1 MAESGLGRVH
11 RPSTS
16 PAVPNAGLPLR
27 PFERKSPPSGPSPRP
42 RSLALHPAKGSGTAA
57 AGVQKEEIS
66 SFAGLG
72 KPHGLPARTETPTS
86 DSSFEDEIILV
97 ASSSWSIPRT
107 KPSLPSTATPSSA
120 KPGNSSSIPS
130 KHRRWTLELPSSRL
144 SETARG
150 KRPAEGENAPSASKR
165 QARAAAIA
173 SGSVVRSV
181 DGKAAASVE
190 PTRPTSSRRRA
201 FDGVEVPL
209 RRPTATR
216 QHTRWDSQEE
226 ETVTNSPF
234 GSPQSAHP
242 SPTLSSQSNRSPRS
256 SQSFEL
262 VLESRR
268 ESPTSGPFSSYLQ
281 KRSPLSTSPQTAG
294 KQLPS
299 PSASL
304 IPAKPA
310 VPPIPAPLNFPSRPR
325 SHPLNQLR
333 IRKPPPAALP
343 LSPIPSTRMLNP
355 DFKPAQQ
362 LGWVV
367 GTYPKRRPEPRSRT
381 LVPIAV
387 PPILPEPILSPA
399 LDSGASSSQ
408 RRSGRVPRQAQLPC
422 AIYPS
427 ATDRLAL
434 LDSSTPSS
442 TSSSRSTSPSL
453 VDAPR
458 PLASAP
464 PRPKKPLTALMHAR
478 QRWSSLSERHRGPY
492 RIDGLALGTVPDVLS
507 YEWDEDELR
516 IEARRAGRG
525 WTSAAWRAV
534 ESEVRLVRGLGEAAE
549 LCLRARA
556 GDEEARA
563 EVGMGIEL
571 QPWRWRSMEEGRGCV
586 GNEATGWATRE
597 WREYLDDDDSMVE
610 QDDSDDAVRTYVL
623 PHDVGGT
630 AGHDN
635 EDEPD
640 RVLLASSPRRK
651 SGASLMGVPP
661 ATSSVLLGDEEDA
674 DDEASDG
681 HDADVAPDLAA
692 LVQVDDEEMGVV
704 EADLLALAQPDDAE
718 LALEAAPTLE
728 AAPILEAASTKQMV
742 MRGSSSSASP
752 SSSDGSSRTR
762 QASGANRSTAPTSVS
777 TPPPPAPASPAAD
790 KGKQRSDAD
799 ADEPVEPKVK
809 PTPKRISPAFAR
821 HTLRASSPL
830 RPFSQLDLPSS
841 DETSDASYGTAGS
854 PVSPTQSEGA
864 ASLSTA
870 AGSSSAKSAA
880 SPETPRTAAP
890 RKRAAATVQD
900 DLPKGMV
907 RCPYPACPLPVFKPK
922 SASTATT
929 HALNYHHAEVTLTFQ
944 RPFRTARLQRD
955 AQQAF
960 TCPFCGFWS
969 MNASSTKQHVYT
981 RTSRVCPGPPVVE

>member
-42 RSLALHPAKGSGTAA
+42 RPLALHPAKGSGTAA
-57 AGVQKEEIS
+57 AGVQKEETGNT
-66 SFAGLG
+66 AGLG
-72 KPHGLPARTETPTS
+72 KPHGTPTS

-97 ASSSWSIPRT
+97 ASSSSSVPRT
-107 KPSLPSTATPSSA
+107 KPTLPPTGAPSAS
-120 KPGNSSSIPS
+120 KPGNGSSSS
-130 KHRRWTLELPSSRL
+130 ASRLRRWTLEIPSSRL

-165 QARAAAIA
+165 QARAAVIGPA
-173 SGSVVRSV
+173 SVVRSV
-181 DGKAAASVE
+181 YGKAAANAE

-256 SQSFEL
+256 SHSFEL

-310 VPPIPAPLNFPSRPR
+310 ASSVSAPLNFPSRPR
-325 SHPLNQLR
+325 THPLNQLR
-333 IRKPPPAALP
+333 IRQPPPAALP
-343 LSPIPSTRMLNP
+343 LSPLPSARMLNP
-355 DFKPAQQ
+355 DFEPAQQ
-362 LGWVV
+362 FGWVA
-367 GTYPKRRPEPRSRT
+367 GTYPKRRAEPRSRA
-381 LVPIAV
+381 LVHIVV
-387 PPILPEPILSPA
+387 PPILPESILSPA
-399 LDSGASSSQ
+399 LDSAASSSQ

-434 LDSSTPSS
+434 LDSSTSSS
-442 TSSSRSTSPSL
+442 TSSSRSSSPSL

-464 PRPKKPLTALMHAR
+464 PKPKKPLTALMHAR

-556 GDEEARA
+556 GDEEARE
-563 EVGMGIEL
+563 EVGRGIEL
-571 QPWRWRSMEEGRGCV
+571 QPWRWRSMQEGRGCV

-597 WREYLDDDDSMVE
+597 WREYLDDDSMVD
-610 QDDSDDAVRTYVL
+610 QDDSDDVVRTYVL
-623 PHDVGGT
+623 PHNVDGA
-630 AGHDN
+630 AGHDGN
-635 EDEPD
+635 ENEQE

-651 SGASLMGVPP
+651 SGASLMDVPP
-661 ATSSVLLGDEEDA
+661 ATSSIHGGDEEDA

-681 HDADVAPDLAA
+681 HDADVAPDLDA
-692 LVQVDDEEMGVV
+692 LVQFEDEEMGVV

-718 LALEAAPTLE
+718 LALEAAPTRE
-728 AAPILEAASTKQMV
+728 ATSTRQAV
-742 MRGSSSSASP
+742 LRGSSSSASP

-777 TPPPPAPASPAAD
+777 TPPPPVPASPAAD

-799 ADEPVEPKVK
+799 ADEPAVPKVK

-830 RPFSQLDLPSS
+830 RPFSQLDLASS
-841 DETSDASYGTAGS
+841 DETSDASYGTAAS
-854 PVSPTQSEGA
+854 PVSPTHSEGA
-864 ASLSTA
+864 ASSSTA

-880 SPETPRTAAP
+880 SPGTPRTAAP
-890 RKRAAATVQD
+890 RKRAAAPVQE

-907 RCPYPACPLPVFKPK
+907 RCPYPSCPLPVFKPK

-981 RTSRVCPGPPVVE
+981 RTSRVCPGPPVVG